1 MSEVLAVPCLLCNF
15 LLDFNNGK
23 FEKHME
29 IDHSLT
35 TDHVSFFVAIHL
47 LTEGE
52 REKVQI
58 EMRERVREKMVNENT
73 DKGQN
78 TLEEGQMPSNT
89 EMQTKIEITNV
100 MSVED
105 DLLNEEEDD
114 DILCSF
120 DGVKI
125 AKQSSLETFKES
137 FFSDTL
143 KTTRQNSEGKKE
155 PKVEFKKQD
164 DGEDMRIAPN
174 DDEIQCSFDGVKIFR
189 DERLEQINLEMKEGK
204 SKIKRDMFV
213 LRCELCHK
221 RFSGMM
227 RRHNYR
233 SHMNRKHNEPKIEA
247 ILATTYPKQDKGD
260 LDPKLVRDTK
270 EQSVMDPLAA
280 QVNVET
286 DTLEEEK
293 KVLEEI
299 YWNARMQKVEEK
311 MALIHDEE
319 LNETGS
325 KEEMLEENTYED
337 VQNRSV
343 QECEQNIE
351 SVQNVNDK
359 SSDKILNDVLAEKV
373 DKDKCIVEEGEVI
386 EEEVELQE
394 AQYTFNEE
402 KEEEVNTSQEE
413 DQMPQAPFPSGL
425 IYSTLRL

>member
-1 MSEVLAVPCLLCNF
+1 MSEVLSVPCLLCNF

-29 IDHSLT
+29 IEHSLIT
-35 TDHVSFFVAIHL
+35 GHVSFFVAIHL

-52 REKVQI
+52 RQKVQI
-58 EMRERVREKMVNENT
+58 EMRERVRAKMLNENT

-78 TLEEGQMPSNT
+78 TLEEAQMSSNT

-105 DLLNEEEDD
+105 NLLNEEEDD

-137 FFSDTL
+137 FFSDKP
-143 KTTRQNSEGKKE
+143 KTTRQNSEGKNRDQT
-155 PKVEFKKQD
+155 KVESENED
-164 DGEDMRIAPN
+164 DDMMSSRN
-174 DDEIQCSFDGVKIFR
+174 DDEIQCSFDGVKMFR
-189 DERLEQINLEMKEGK
+189 EERLQQINLEMKEGK

-213 LRCELCHK
+213 LRCELCDK

-233 SHMNRKHNEPKIEA
+233 SHMNRNHNQPKIEA
-247 ILATTYPKQDKGD
+247 TSATTHPKQEKGD
-260 LDPKLVRDTK
+260 LELI
-270 EQSVMDPLAA
+270 
-280 QVNVET
+280 VNVQT
-286 DTLEEEK
+286 DTLDQEK

-311 MALIHDEE
+311 MALIHGGEQ
-319 LNETGS
+319 NETGS
-325 KEEMLEENTYED
+325 KKEVLEENTYEEG
-337 VQNRSV
+337 QNISV
-343 QECEQNIE
+343 QESEQNIE
-351 SVQNVNDK
+351 RVQHVNDK
-359 SSDKILNDVLAEKV
+359 SSDKILNKV
-373 DKDKCIVEEGEVI
+373 EKDKHIVEEGEVL

-394 AQYTFNEE
+394 AQDTFNEE
-402 KEEEVNTSQEE
+402 KEEEVKTSQEVVL
-413 DQMPQAPFPSGL
+413 MPQAIFPSGL
-425 IYSTLRL
+425 IYSTLTL